1 MDVVVD
7 GDLKVKDEEDAE
19 IFSQELLKNS
29 QRLSYKD
36 CDNNK

>member
-1 MDVVVD
+1 MVVD

-19 IFSQELLKNS
+19 TSNQEFLNNS
-29 QRLSYKD
+29 QRLSCRD